1 MMDRITNAIDN
12 GDYVIGIFLDSLKH
26 LTQLTMVFY
35 LRNCAIMEIGATLL
49 IGLEVICP
57 TENNL

>member
-1 MMDRITNAIDN
+1 MMDEITNAIDN
-12 GDYVIGIFLDSLKH
+12 GDYVIGIFLISRKH
-26 LTQLTMVFY
+26 LTRLTRVFY
-35 LRNCAIMEIGATLL
+35 LRNYAIMEFEATLL